1 MALWSGRECDKL
13 RKEYGL
19 PVCRTITVARTNKY
33 RWIGCKWWFPGLKN
47 NTCAARGG
55 ANNQLVNANHFGAF
69 VEIVNDW
76 GLLSSYHIRTRD
88 VFRRSAL
95 MWVFSYKFSFPCI
108 FLRMQGCAYLSE
120 VLLVRDLQNVLH
132 LGTSMQVMKSKMWPL
147 RNL

>member
-1 MALWSGRECDKL
+1 
-13 RKEYGL
+13 
-19 PVCRTITVARTNKY
+19 
-33 RWIGCKWWFPGLKN
+33 
-47 NTCAARGG
+47 
-55 ANNQLVNANHFGAF
+55 
-69 VEIVNDW
+69 
-76 GLLSSYHIRTRD
+76 
-88 VFRRSAL
+88 